1 MRSYRCFYAGR
12 CRFGRTGP
20 SNALDVHR
28 IRTKTEWDGPRKE
41 TRVPPAAWRGIAFCK
56 KRAAG
61 TPLRPGRGQNVGHS
75 KKFGGSQTLR
85 TDRIRIYKKYGMS
98 KGYWF
103 YRWAYE
109 LIKFLAG

>member
-1 MRSYRCFYAGR
+1 MRLRQHGAVLHFAKSMLRARRYAQ
-12 CRFGRTGP
+12 
-20 SNALDVHR
+20 
-28 IRTKTEWDGPRKE
+28 
-41 TRVPPAAWRGIAFCK
+41 
-56 KRAAG
+56 AG
-61 TPLRPGRGQNVGHS
+61 GKMLVTV

-109 LIKFLAG
+109 RIKFLAG